1 MEKEGNK
8 PETGLRREDYRGL
21 IALTLIVLFAALSVI
36 ELLAYGRLEASERL
50 LPMVALIVGFY
61 FGSRRVG

>member
-36 ELLAYGRLEASERL
+36 ELLAYGRLEASDKL

>member
-1 MEKEGNK
+1 MGKEGNK
-8 PETGLRREDYRGL
+8 PETGLRREDDRGL

-36 ELLAYGRLEASERL
+36 ELLAYGRLEASDKL

>member
-1 MEKEGNK
+1 MERGGNR

-21 IALTLIVLFAALSVI
+21 IALTLTVLFAVLSVL
-36 ELLAYGRLEASERL
+36 ELLAYGRFEASERL